1 MSKDTITQIEGFFDY
16 YWTFNKLNA
25 FVTDLDKRF
34 MSELPE
40 SVTQTIY
47 IDYLFKDFVYKFKYI
62 TMYECRTRGL
72 IKPEVEDLV
81 FR

>member
-1 MSKDTITQIEGFFDY
+1 
-16 YWTFNKLNA
+16 
-25 FVTDLDKRF
+25 

-72 IKPEVEDLV
+72 VKPVVDDLV